1 MSSPATDSSTK
12 HTSGRPDAPFA
23 LVTGASTG
31 IGHELAWCC
40 ARQGFDLL
48 IVADELVMALK
59 IGEAAEQLRA
69 TGVAVSALEADLATL
84 AGVDKLL
91 AATGGRPVDYLL
103 ANAGRGLGH
112 AFLDQ
117 ELPDIQ
123 RVIDTNITGTVAL
136 IHKIGREM
144 RARGEGRILIT
155 GSIAGLMPGTFQA
168 VYNGTKA
175 FLDNFSYAL
184 RAELADTGVTVTCLM
199 PGPTDTAFFERADML
214 DTKVGAQKKQPADE
228 VARIGFEAMMRGDG
242 DVVTGWSNKLRAA
255 MAHLLPAEAL
265 AEQHKKMAAPGTAQK
280 NPRPRRSDIPV
291 ASTMSSPPPATPTS
305 SPVSPS
311 TSAKLPPPISAR
323 DTAASDRPA

>member
-1 MSSPATDSSTK
+1 MSSSASDTT
-12 HTSGRPDAPFA
+12 TNQAGRPDAPFA

-48 IVADELVMALK
+48 IVADEPR

-69 TGVAVSALEADLATL
+69 TGVKVSALEADLSTL
-84 AGVDKLL
+84 AGVDQLL
-91 AATGGRPVDYLL
+91 AATGDRPVDYLL

-117 ELPDIQ
+117 ELPDIR

-144 RARGEGRILIT
+144 RMRGQGRILIT

-228 VARIGFEAMMRGDG
+228 VARVGFEAMMRGDG

-255 MAHLLPAEAL
+255 MAHILPAEAL

-280 NPRPRRSDIPV
+280 TPKPSRAAMPV
-291 ASTMSSPPPATPTS
+291 ASAAPPPPEAPTSPSAFASPPPS
-305 SPVSPS
+305 SPSPN
-311 TSAKLPPPISAR
+311 PPDHPSPGN
-323 DTAASDRPA
+323 AS